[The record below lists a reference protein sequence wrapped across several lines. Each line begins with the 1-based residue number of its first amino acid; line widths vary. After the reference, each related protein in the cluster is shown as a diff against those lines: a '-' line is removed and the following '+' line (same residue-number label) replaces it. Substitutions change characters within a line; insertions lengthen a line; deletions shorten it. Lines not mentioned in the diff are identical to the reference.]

1 MGVPGTA
8 SRRRGRPRR
17 AAQGT
22 LRRAAAQATASH
34 AGRCQSRSRTHPAR
48 RGESEAPCRGDE
60 AHCKWRRGAAS
71 SSGMLDTTKR
81 QSKARS
87 PDEGGNQRSSEAVQG
102 NQGSSEVIS
111 GQRKARSPSSP
122 RAVMRSHQRSS
133 EVISGHQR
141 SSAVIRG
148 HQRSSPPSPRAPLR
162 SRSRRAH
169 HRSHRPRSSA
179 RGRRCAA
186 GAPVP

>member
-17 AAQGT
+17 AARGT
-22 LRRAAAQATASH
+22 LRRAAAQATASR
-34 AGRCQSRSRTHPAR
+34 ADRRQSRSRTHPAR
-48 RGESEAPCRGDE
+48 RGESAAPCRGDE
-60 AHCKWRRGAAS
+60 EHCMWRRGAAS

-87 PDEGGNQRSSEAVQG
+87 PDGKQSEVVRGRPRQ
-102 NQGSSEVIS
+102 SEVIR
-111 GQRKARSPSSP
+111 G
-122 RAVMRSHQRSS
+122 HQRPKGSPITIRS
-133 EVISGHQR
+133 RGHQR
-141 SSAVIRG
+141 SSAVISG
-148 HQRSSPPSPRAPLR
+148 HQRSSPPSPRALLR

-169 HRSHRPRSSA
+169 HRPRRPRSASTA